1 MVSIFIPLY
10 QKGNNKSFQYQS
22 NTFFI
27 FYEKNVMDGIEELTA
42 SSDQFEEELETHL
55 NLGGFLDRVV
65 GSAGEGYFTY
75 FGSFTTPG

>member
-1 MVSIFIPLY
+1 
-10 QKGNNKSFQYQS
+10 
-22 NTFFI
+22 
-27 FYEKNVMDGIEELTA
+27 MDGIDELTA